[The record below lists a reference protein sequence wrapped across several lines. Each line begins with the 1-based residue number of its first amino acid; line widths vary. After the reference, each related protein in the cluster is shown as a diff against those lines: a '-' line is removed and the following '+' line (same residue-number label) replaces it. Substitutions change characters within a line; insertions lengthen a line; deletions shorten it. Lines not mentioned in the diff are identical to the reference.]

1 VSESALDDRNSD
13 WHTRYA
19 RQITLDGW
27 GEKKQKE
34 LTTKTVLIVGL
45 GGLGSP
51 VTLYLAASGIGN
63 LVLNDFDYVDLS
75 NLPRQLLH
83 ATYDVNRL
91 KTDSARE
98 TLAALNPEINLK
110 LINERLNQAQLTEL
124 LANCDCVV
132 DCTDN
137 FGSRFTLNAA
147 AVATGTPLVSAAAI
161 RREGQLAVFRNDL
174 QDSPCYRCL
183 YCESDDATADCQGQ
197 GVVGPLV
204 GVMGSMAATA
214 VLNLLVFE
222 KNNAGQLHCFDANY
236 LQWRT
241 LDLKKDPTCP
251 VCSAESLGSN

>member
-1 VSESALDDRNSD
+1 MSESERDGENSS
-13 WHTRYA
+13 WRTRYA

-34 LTTKTVLIVGL
+34 LFTKTVLVVGL

-51 VTLYLAASGIGN
+51 VALYLAASGIGN

-75 NLPRQLLH
+75 NLPRQPLH
-83 ATYDVNRL
+83 ATLDVNRL

-98 TLAALNPEINLK
+98 TLAALNPDINFE
-110 LINERLNQAQLTEL
+110 LINERLSQAHLTEL

-161 RREGQLAVFRNDL
+161 RSEGQLAVFRNEL

-183 YCESDDATADCQGQ
+183 YSESDDATADCQGQ
-197 GVVGPLV
+197 GVVGPV
-204 GVMGSMAATA
+204 AGVIGSMAATA

-222 KNNAGQLHCFDANY
+222 KNNAGQLHCFDANF

-241 LDLKKDPTCP
+241 LNLKKNPECP
-251 VCSAESLGSN
+251 VCS

>member
-1 VSESALDDRNSD
+1 MSESALDDKSSD
-13 WHTRYA
+13 WRTRYA

-27 GEKKQKE
+27 GEEKQKE
-34 LTTKTVLIVGL
+34 LSTKTVLIVGL

-51 VTLYLAASGIGN
+51 VALYLAAAGIGK

-75 NLPRQLLH
+75 NLPRQPLH
-83 ATYDVNRL
+83 ATHDVNRL

-98 TLAALNPEINLK
+98 TLAALNPDIKLE
-110 LINERLNQAQLTEL
+110 LINERLNQAQLNEL
-124 LANCDCVV
+124 LSHCDCVV

-183 YCESDDATADCQGQ
+183 YSESDDTTKNCQGQ
-197 GVVGPLV
+197 GVVGPLA
-204 GVMGSMAATA
+204 GVMGSLAATA
-214 VLNLLVFE
+214 VLNLFVFE
-222 KNNAGQLHCFDANY
+222 KNNAGQLHCFDASY

-241 LDLKKDPTCP
+241 LNIKKDPECP
-251 VCSAESLGSN
+251 VCS